1 MKAVCSH
8 SEFEHYFGTLYSDVL
23 SFLTNKYPLM
33 IIKNEH
39 IYFQFNLGV
48 IFKESF
54 ELFSVDPSLV
64 SDMFVVNNLFNDE
77 SVDPELVI
85 CMMDWFQT
93 LVEYDPITTLGELC
107 FSFEDIQKW
116 YGDEFDVQMIQLYPE
131 YESLKEYIKL
141 T

>member
-8 SEFEHYFGTLYSDVL
+8 NEFEHYFGTLYSDVL
-23 SFLTNKYPLM
+23 LLLTNKYPLVV
-33 IIKNEH
+33 IKNEQV
-39 IYFQFNLGV
+39 YFQFKLDV

-64 SDMFVVNNLFNDE
+64 PDMFVVNNLFNDE

-85 CMMDWFQT
+85 FIMDWFQT
-93 LVEYDPITTLGELC
+93 LVEYDPITKSGELC
-107 FSFEDIQKW
+107 FSFDDIQNW
-116 YGDEFDVQMIQLYPE
+116 YGEEFDDQMNQLYPE